1 MNQFSTSL
9 ILIGMPG
16 AGKST
21 IGVLLAKALAKDFV
35 DTDVLIQLQ
44 QSKTL
49 QDIVDTQ
56 GYLKLRE
63 IEEQMLL
70 NIHYPNHII
79 ATGGSAVYSEKSMQ
93 HLRHF
98 GQIVFLDVALEE
110 LAARLNDFDSRGLA
124 RKPNQSLAEL
134 YDERRA
140 LYQKYANITIDCS
153 GKSHE
158 DILMHIIYEEAEAY
172 ADKDA

>member
-1 MNQFSTSL
+1 MNSFSTSL

-21 IGVLLAKALAKDFV
+21 LGVMLAKALAKNFV

-44 QSKTL
+44 QGKTL
-49 QDIVDTQ
+49 QDIVDTD

-63 IEEQMLL
+63 IEEQVLV
-70 NIHYPNHII
+70 NAHYANHII
-79 ATGGSAVYSEKSMQ
+79 ATGGSAVYSSAAMQ

-98 GQIVFLDVALEE
+98 GPIVFLDVGLDE
-110 LAARLNDFDSRGLA
+110 LRSRIKDFDTRGLA
-124 RKPNQSLAEL
+124 RKPNQGLEEL

-140 LYQKYANITIDCS
+140 LYQTYATITINCN
-153 GKSHE
+153 GKSQE
-158 DILMHIIYEEAEAY
+158 QILAEIIYEEAEVFTER
-172 ADKDA
+172 DA

>member
-44 QSKTL
+44 QDKTL
-49 QDIVDTQ
+49 QDIVDTE
-56 GYLKLRE
+56 GYLKLRD
-63 IEEQMLL
+63 IEEQVLL
-70 NIHYPNHII
+70 NTHYPNHVI
-79 ATGGSAVYSEKSMQ
+79 ATGGSAIYSEKAMH

-98 GQIVFLDVALEE
+98 GQIVFLDTSLAE
-110 LAARLNDFDSRGLA
+110 LTTRIKDFDSRGLA

-134 YDERRA
+134 YNERRT
-140 LYQKYANITIDCS
+140 LYQQYASITIDCS
-153 GKSHE
+153 GKTQE
-158 DILMHIIYEEAEAY
+158 EILSQIIYEEAEAY
-172 ADKDA
+172 TEKDA

>member
-35 DTDVLIQLQ
+35 DTDVLIQLE
-44 QSKTL
+44 QSETL

-63 IEEQMLL
+63 IEEQTLL
-70 NIHYPNHII
+70 NTHYPNHII
-79 ATGGSAVYSEKSMQ
+79 ATGGSAVYSERAMQ

-98 GQIVFLDVALEE
+98 GQIVFLDVPLAE
-110 LAARLNDFDSRGLA
+110 LTERIKDFDTRGLA
-124 RKPNQSLAEL
+124 RNPEQSLIEL
-134 YDERRA
+134 YDERRV
-140 LYQKYANITIDCS
+140 LYQRYANITIACS
-153 GKSHE
+153 GKNQAQ
-158 DILMHIIYEEAEAY
+158 ILTEIIYEEAEAY
-172 ADKDA
+172 TEEDA